1 MTLAQAYLIHQ
12 TTNRTLPC
20 GLIDYIHRCGN
31 LGINRLIVMCKI
43 RQEIFFNDLNPSP
56 DIILLTSPLDKGT
69 VKNRL
74 HFIRTDSV
82 IRKLMQRQLCKSG

>member
-43 RQEIFFNDLNPSP
+43 RQEIFFNDLNPSRTSFCSHNLS
-56 DIILLTSPLDKGT
+56 IKVLSKTACISFVLIL
-69 VKNRL
+69 
-74 HFIRTDSV
+74 
-82 IRKLMQRQLCKSG
+82 

>member
-56 DIILLTSPLDKGT
+56 DIILLTYPLDKVLSKT
-69 VKNRL
+69 ACF
-74 HFIRTDSV
+74 HSY
-82 IRKLMQRQLCKSG
+82 

>member
-1 MTLAQAYLIHQ
+1 MFKLPFKMTLAQAYLIHQ

-56 DIILLTSPLDKGT
+56 DIICLLYTSDLPT
-69 VKNRL
+69 TERV
-74 HFIRTDSV
+74 
-82 IRKLMQRQLCKSG
+82 